1 MKNFSIPFVLTKFGN
16 SINDIC
22 SKMEVDG
29 YDTSDYDMLIHNVQA
44 SIDHFKKEIQGT
56 FLNP

>member
-29 YDTSDYDMLIHNVQA
+29 YDPCDYDMLIHNV
-44 SIDHFKKEIQGT
+44 
-56 FLNP
+56 